1 MTGWTRSGNW
11 STPSA
16 AARPAVP
23 ERRPLT
29 NPGPREGTART
40 AAGGPS
46 ARPPPSRAGS
56 GRGRTRDRGSARLG
70 LPLVPD
76 LPGRR
81 RPARGAAGGDRG
93 SRRRPHHG
101 RDRAPVLRRGTVGA
115 GRPGGPRRGRADAGR
130 GAASGRAADRDH
142 VTGTAGLSALGI
154 DIGGTKGAGGGV
166 AADGSI
172 VATARRATPGASVSD
187 TEDAI
192 VAVVEELADGHDGE
206 LVGVG
211 VGAAGWFDRTGD
223 TVLFSPHLAWRHST
237 LRKDLAARLQRPLW
251 VGNDADPAAWAE
263 YRYGAARGSDLA
275 LMITLGTG
283 IGGGIVLDG
292 RLRRGSHGVA
302 GEWGHMR
309 VVPDGRL
316 CACGNRGC
324 WEQYAS
330 GTALG
335 QTAREVAR
343 TSPAAAERL
352 LERVEGQADRLTGEH
367 VARAAAEGDPL
378 ALELVTEVGLW
389 LGQGIAD
396 LAAVLDPEV
405 VVIGGGVSK
414 LGEMV
419 LAPARERLE
428 RALPGRGFRPGPRV
442 VVAELGP
449 QAGMVGA
456 ADLVRRSVADG
467 EA

>member
-1 MTGWTRSGNW
+1 VTDG
-11 STPSA
+11 A
-16 AARPAVP
+16 AA
-23 ERRPLT
+23 
-29 NPGPREGTART
+29 
-40 AAGGPS
+40 
-46 ARPPPSRAGS
+46 
-56 GRGRTRDRGSARLG
+56 G
-70 LPLVPD
+70 LD
-76 LPGRR
+76 
-81 RPARGAAGGDRG
+81 
-93 SRRRPHHG
+93 
-101 RDRAPVLRRGTVGA
+101 
-115 GRPGGPRRGRADAGR
+115 
-130 GAASGRAADRDH
+130 
-142 VTGTAGLSALGI
+142 ALGI
-154 DIGGTKGAGGGV
+154 DIGGTKVAGG
-166 AADGSI
+166 I
-172 VATARRATPGASVSD
+172 VAPDGTILTTARRATPGASVAA

-192 VAVVEELADGHDGE
+192 AEVVEELSATHDGE

-223 TVLFSPHLAWRHST
+223 TVLFSPHLAWRNSS
-237 LRKDLAARLQRPLW
+237 LRKDLVARLQRPLW
-251 VGNDADPAAWAE
+251 VGNDANAAAWAE
-263 YRYGAARGSDLA
+263 YRYGAARGADLA

-283 IGGGIVLDG
+283 IGGGIVVEG
-292 RLRRGSHGVA
+292 RLRRGAHGVA

-343 TSPAAAERL
+343 TSPAAAARF
-352 LERVEGQADRLTGEH
+352 LELVDREPARITGED
-367 VARAAAEGDPL
+367 VARAAAAGDPL
-378 ALELVTEVGLW
+378 ALELVTEVGVW

-405 VVIGGGVSK
+405 VVIGGGVSR
-414 LGEMV
+414 LGEMM
-419 LAPARERLE
+419 LGPARERLE

-449 QAGMVGA
+449 QAGLVGA
-456 ADLVRRSVADG
+456 ADLVRRAVSDG

>member
-1 MTGWTRSGNW
+1 VTTGT
-11 STPSA
+11 T
-16 AARPAVP
+16 
-23 ERRPLT
+23 E
-29 NPGPREGTART
+29 
-40 AAGGPS
+40 
-46 ARPPPSRAGS
+46 
-56 GRGRTRDRGSARLG
+56 
-70 LPLVPD
+70 
-76 LPGRR
+76 
-81 RPARGAAGGDRG
+81 
-93 SRRRPHHG
+93 
-101 RDRAPVLRRGTVGA
+101 
-115 GRPGGPRRGRADAGR
+115 GRA
-130 GAASGRAADRDH
+130 
-142 VTGTAGLSALGI
+142 ALGI
-154 DIGGTKGAGGGV
+154 DIGGTKVAGGIV
-166 AADGSI
+166 AADGTI
-172 VATARRATPGASVSD
+172 LGTARRATPGASVSD

-192 VAVVEELADGHDGE
+192 VAVVEELAAGHGGE

-223 TVLFSPHLAWRHST
+223 TVLFSPHLAWRNSS
-237 LRKDLAARLQRPLW
+237 LRKDLAVRLQRPLW
-251 VGNDADPAAWAE
+251 VGNDADAAAWAE
-263 YRYGAARGSDLA
+263 YRYGAARASDLA

-343 TSPAAAERL
+343 TSPAAAAQL
-352 LERVEGQADRLTGEH
+352 LERVDCEPDRLTGED

-378 ALELVTEVGLW
+378 ALELVTEVGVW

-419 LAPARERLE
+419 LAPARDRLD

-442 VVAELGP
+442 VAAELGP

-456 ADLVRRSVADG
+456 ADLVRRAVSEGDG
-467 EA
+467 

>member
-1 MTGWTRSGNW
+1 VTTGT
-11 STPSA
+11 T
-16 AARPAVP
+16 
-23 ERRPLT
+23 
-29 NPGPREGTART
+29 
-40 AAGGPS
+40 
-46 ARPPPSRAGS
+46 
-56 GRGRTRDRGSARLG
+56 D
-70 LPLVPD
+70 
-76 LPGRR
+76 
-81 RPARGAAGGDRG
+81 
-93 SRRRPHHG
+93 
-101 RDRAPVLRRGTVGA
+101 
-115 GRPGGPRRGRADAGR
+115 GRA
-130 GAASGRAADRDH
+130 
-142 VTGTAGLSALGI
+142 ALGI
-154 DIGGTKGAGGGV
+154 DIGGTKVAGGIV
-166 AADGSI
+166 AADGTI
-172 VATARRATPGASVSD
+172 LGTARRATPGASVSD

-192 VAVVEELADGHDGE
+192 VAVVEELAAGHDSE

-223 TVLFSPHLAWRHST
+223 TVLFSPHLAWRNSS
-237 LRKDLAARLQRPLW
+237 LRKDLAVRLQRPLW
-251 VGNDADPAAWAE
+251 VGNDADAAAWAE

-343 TSPAAAERL
+343 TSPAAAAQL
-352 LERVEGQADRLTGEH
+352 LERVDCEPDRLTGED

-378 ALELVTEVGLW
+378 ALELVTEVGVW

-419 LAPARERLE
+419 LAPARDRLD

-442 VVAELGP
+442 VAAELGP

-456 ADLVRRSVADG
+456 ADLVRRAVSEGDG
-467 EA
+467 

>member
-1 MTGWTRSGNW
+1 MRYEDA
-11 STPSA
+11 P
-16 AARPAVP
+16 VKD
-23 ERRPLT
+23 
-29 NPGPREGTART
+29 
-40 AAGGPS
+40 AGAS
-46 ARPPPSRAGS
+46 
-56 GRGRTRDRGSARLG
+56 
-70 LPLVPD
+70 D
-76 LPGRR
+76 LP
-81 RPARGAAGGDRG
+81 
-93 SRRRPHHG
+93 
-101 RDRAPVLRRGTVGA
+101 
-115 GRPGGPRRGRADAGR
+115 
-130 GAASGRAADRDH
+130 
-142 VTGTAGLSALGI
+142 ALGI
-154 DIGGTKGAGGGV
+154 DIGGTKVAGGVV
-166 AADGSI
+166 APDGTI
-172 VATARRATPGASVSD
+172 LGTARRATPGRSVEA

-192 VAVVEELADGHDGE
+192 AAVVDELAERHGSP

-223 TVLFSPHLAWRHST
+223 TVLFSPHLAWRNQA
-237 LRKDLAARLQRPLW
+237 LRKELGGRLRRPLW
-251 VGNDADPAAWAE
+251 VGNDADAAAWAE

-275 LMITLGTG
+275 LVITLGTG

-292 RLRRGSHGVA
+292 RLQRGAHGVA

-330 GTALG
+330 GNALG
-335 QTAREVAR
+335 HTAREVAQS
-343 TSPAAAERL
+343 SPAAAADLLDRVGGDIERI
-352 LERVEGQADRLTGEH
+352 TGE
-367 VARAAAEGDPL
+367 VVATAARAGDPL
-378 ALELVTEVGLW
+378 ANELLCEVGAW

-405 VVIGGGVSK
+405 VVIGGGVSV

-442 VVAELGP
+442 VAAQLGA
-449 QAGMVGA
+449 QAGLVGA
-456 ADLVRRSVADG
+456 ADLVRRAVCEG

>member
-1 MTGWTRSGNW
+1 VT
-11 STPSA
+11 
-16 AARPAVP
+16 
-23 ERRPLT
+23 
-29 NPGPREGTART
+29 
-40 AAGGPS
+40 
-46 ARPPPSRAGS
+46 
-56 GRGRTRDRGSARLG
+56 D
-70 LPLVPD
+70 
-76 LPGRR
+76 
-81 RPARGAAGGDRG
+81 RGAAGL
-93 SRRRPHHG
+93 
-101 RDRAPVLRRGTVGA
+101 A
-115 GRPGGPRRGRADAGR
+115 
-130 GAASGRAADRDH
+130 
-142 VTGTAGLSALGI
+142 ALGI
-154 DIGGTKGAGGGV
+154 DIGGTKVAGGVV
-166 AADGSI
+166 APDGTI

-192 VAVVEELADGHDGE
+192 AAVVEELADAHAGE

-223 TVLFSPHLAWRHST
+223 TVLFSPHLAWRNST
-237 LRKDLAARLQRPLW
+237 LRKDLAGRLQRPLW
-251 VGNDADPAAWAE
+251 VGNDADAAAWAE

-283 IGGGIVLDG
+283 IGGGMVLDG

-330 GTALG
+330 GTALA

-343 TSPAAAERL
+343 TSRAAAGRL
-352 LERVEGQADRLTGEH
+352 LERVDGDPDQLTGED
-367 VARAAAEGDPL
+367 VAALAADGDPL
-378 ALELVTEVGLW
+378 ALELVTEVGQW

-396 LAAVLDPEV
+396 LSAILDPEV

-419 LAPARERLE
+419 LAPARERLDH
-428 RALPGRGFRPGPRV
+428 ALPGRGFRPGPRV
-442 VVAELGP
+442 VVAELGAH
-449 QAGMVGA
+449 AGIVGA
-456 ADLVRRSVADG
+456 ADLVRSEVAG
-467 EA
+467 LSA

>member
-1 MTGWTRSGNW
+1 VTD
-11 STPSA
+11 P
-16 AARPAVP
+16 
-23 ERRPLT
+23 
-29 NPGPREGTART
+29 
-40 AAGGPS
+40 AAG
-46 ARPPPSRAGS
+46 
-56 GRGRTRDRGSARLG
+56 
-70 LPLVPD
+70 
-76 LPGRR
+76 
-81 RPARGAAGGDRG
+81 PA
-93 SRRRPHHG
+93 
-101 RDRAPVLRRGTVGA
+101 
-115 GRPGGPRRGRADAGR
+115 
-130 GAASGRAADRDH
+130 
-142 VTGTAGLSALGI
+142 ALGI
-154 DIGGTKGAGGGV
+154 DIGGTKVAGGVV
-166 AADGSI
+166 AADGTI
-172 VATARRATPGASVSD
+172 VATARRATPGASVTD

-192 VAVVEELADGHDGE
+192 AAVVEELAAGHDGE

-223 TVLFSPHLAWRHST
+223 TVLFSPHLAWRNST
-237 LRKDLAARLQRPLW
+237 LRKDL
-251 VGNDADPAAWAE
+251 AAWAE
-263 YRYGAARGSDLA
+263 YRYGAARGADLA

-343 TSPAAAERL
+343 TSPAAAARL
-352 LERVEGQADRLTGEH
+352 LERVDCEPDRLTGED
-367 VARAAAEGDPL
+367 VARAAADGDPL
-378 ALELVTEVGLW
+378 ALELVTEVGVW

-419 LAPARERLE
+419 LAPARNRLE

-449 QAGMVGA
+449 QAGIVGA
-456 ADLVRRSVADG
+456 ADLVRQAVADG
-467 EA
+467 DA